1 MKQGY
6 LSQYFKGVASK
17 KLSEVEVNPELS
29 HQHEFNGVKKMM
41 SIFGET
47 EGKRVFDAKFM
58 YFNDLAEQPLADD
71 GTVTWY
77 DARAKARLER
87 GVNRQ
92 EYRLYFTKNLV
103 MQRAS
108 VKDLLVIAILPDENL
123 LVLVA
128 ENGSSFEQ
136 QFLWLFGISVNEGQ
150 GFSVRSSLDEEKDR
164 IGYSAGII
172 LDQIGVEVNI
182 GDQRYLEDMLSR
194 FKGGFPSSEEFSSYA
209 RSTCNG
215 ISSLDDPDGVLVKWM
230 KREEILFRTLERHL
244 LSIKLNEISSKELY
258 TDNVIGI
265 VQSAL
270 QRRKSRAGKAMENH
284 LETIFLEH
292 KLKYTRTGVTEGKLK
307 PDFIFPGIEE
317 YHDLSFPHSFLTM
330 LAAKQTCKDRWR
342 QILNEAK
349 RIPQKHLVTS
359 EAGISVDQT
368 SEMKAERVQL
378 VVPKESHG
386 SYTESQRSWI
396 MSLGDFLVH
405 VKNLQ
410 EGFSR
415 LPRN

>member
-29 HQHEFNGVKKMM
+29 HQHEFNGVKNMM

-244 LSIKLNEISSKELY
+244 L
-258 TDNVIGI
+258 
-265 VQSAL
+265 